1 MLLLEG
7 DNEPNKIIS
16 QFSLCPELSKVVEP
30 AGVAF
35 EKIVIQ
41 VFGGEISEESE
52 DEEEKKEIIIEE
64 DNIEYDWEKEYK
76 EEESKKNIK
85 DLFSNGYNYYKIL
98 GLEDKFLNSKEED
111 FRKAYKK
118 LALIYHPDK
127 NQENKSLQGVSD
139 EQIREEI
146 KKDLEKENK
155 LGNENNN
162 NDEDENSEENNK
174 NIKENKNEN
183 KISKEEDQ
191 KNREINKKWL
201 KLKEAYDTLSDPE
214 KRKKYDSTIVFDDSI
229 PEDKVYS
236 QKDFFSTFGP
246 VFLRNGIWSKKKP
259 VPKLGDIQSPLQK
272 VKLFYKFWHNFQSW
286 RDFSV
291 EGEYDLE
298 EATSRFEKRQ
308 MLKENKK
315 MKASMKKE
323 EKIRIDTLTNIAYK
337 RDPRIIEEEKRL
349 EKEKEEEKK
358 QRALERQK
366 QKEEQELRRQMMIKQ
381 NEEEKERLKQIKL
394 KEKED
399 LEIKILNLIKE
410 NNIKINDSDIF
421 QFKLNSK
428 NDSLKEFLQHITKY
442 EKENNSALKKEIIE
456 KCNSLFGMKFAEEKK
471 EETDKKDSIWSK
483 EEMFLLQKGVKKYP
497 AGTKQ
502 RWDKIKEI
510 VKTKS
515 EEEIIQMT
523 HYLVVNPNIKI
534 EGNINLKELLQKEKK
549 ENKEEKKI
557 KNEKNTE
564 KKSEANWT
572 SEEQKLLEEALKK
585 YPSSLP
591 TNERWTNIAKHV
603 GKTKKQC
610 VERYKYLANLI
621 KKNKEKGK

>member
-1 MLLLEG
+1 MFLIEG

-16 QFSLCPELSKVVEP
+16 KFCICSELSKVVEP
-30 AGVAF
+30 AGAAF

-41 VFGGEISEESE
+41 VYGGEISEESE
-52 DEEEKKEIIIEE
+52 DEEEKNEIKIEE
-64 DNIEYDWEKEYK
+64 DNIEYEWEKEYK
-76 EEESKKNIK
+76 EKEAKKNIK

-118 LALIYHPDK
+118 MAIIYHPDK
-127 NQENKSLQGVSD
+127 NKENKSLQGVSD
-139 EQIREEI
+139 EQIKEEI

-155 LGNENNN
+155 LGNEENNEDNNEEKKIGNNN
-162 NDEDENSEENNK
+162 
-174 NIKENKNEN
+174 NEN
-183 KISKEEDQ
+183 KISEEEEQ

-201 KLKEAYDTLSDPE
+201 KLKEAYDTLIDPE

-229 PEDKVYS
+229 PEDKEYTE
-236 QKDFFSTFGP
+236 QDFFTTFGP
-246 VFLRNGIWSKKKP
+246 VFLNNGIWSKKKP
-259 VPKLGDIQSPLQK
+259 VPKLGDMQSPLQK

-315 MKASMKKE
+315 MKASMRKE
-323 EKIRIDTLTNIAYK
+323 EKIRIDTLINIAYK

-349 EKEKEEEKK
+349 EKEREEEKK
-358 QRALERQK
+358 KRALERQK
-366 QKEEQELRRQMMIKQ
+366 QREEEELKREIMIKQ
-381 NEEEKERLKQIKL
+381 YEEEKERIKKKKL
-394 KEKED
+394 EEKE
-399 LEIKILNLIKE
+399 EMEKNIINIIKE
-410 NNIKINDSDIF
+410 NNINMNEDDLF

-428 NDSLKEFLQHITKY
+428 NESLKECLDYISKY
-442 EKENNSALKKEIIE
+442 EKEDNNIKKKEIME
-456 KCNSLFGMKFAEEKK
+456 KCKSLFGMKFKEEIKEEKEK
-471 EETDKKDSIWSK
+471 ESIWTK

-510 VKTKS
+510 VKTKN
-515 EEEIIQMT
+515 EEEIVQMA

-549 ENKEEKKI
+549 EKKENNEEKLKKI
-557 KNEKNTE
+557 EKQE
-564 KKSEANWT
+564 KSEINWT
-572 SEEQKLLEEALKK
+572 GEEQKLLEEALKK

-591 TNERWTNIAKHV
+591 INERWTNISKHV

-621 KKNKEKGK
+621 KKNKGKGK

>member
-1 MLLLEG
+1 MFLIEG

-16 QFSLCPELSKVVEP
+16 KFCICSDLSKVVEP
-30 AGVAF
+30 AGAAF

-41 VFGGEISEESE
+41 VYGGEISEESE
-52 DEEEKKEIIIEE
+52 DEEEKNEIKIEE
-64 DNIEYDWEKEYK
+64 DSIEYEWEKEYK
-76 EEESKKNIK
+76 EKEAKKNIK

-118 LALIYHPDK
+118 MAIIYHPDK
-127 NQENKSLQGVSD
+127 NKENKSLQGVSD
-139 EQIREEI
+139 EQIKEEI

-155 LGNENNN
+155 LGNE
-162 NDEDENSEENNK
+162 EENEENNEEKKIEK
-174 NIKENKNEN
+174 NNEN
-183 KISKEEDQ
+183 KISEEEEQ

-201 KLKEAYDTLSDPE
+201 KLKEAYDTLIDPE
-214 KRKKYDSTIVFDDSI
+214 KRKKYDSTIIFDDSI
-229 PEDKVYS
+229 PEDKEYTE
-236 QKDFFSTFGP
+236 KDFFSTFGP
-246 VFLRNGIWSKKKP
+246 VFLNNGIWSKKKP
-259 VPKLGDIQSPLQK
+259 VPKLGDMQSPLQK
-272 VKLFYKFWHNFQSW
+272 VKLFYRFWHNFQSW

-308 MLKENKK
+308 MLKENRK

-323 EKIRIDTLTNIAYK
+323 EKIRIDTLINIAYK

-349 EKEKEEEKK
+349 EKEREEEKK
-358 QRALERQK
+358 KRALERQK
-366 QKEEQELRRQMMIKQ
+366 QKEEEELKRQIMIKQ
-381 NEEEKERLKQIKL
+381 NEEEKQRLKKKRL
-394 KEKED
+394 EEKE
-399 LEIKILNLIKE
+399 EMEKNIINIIKE
-410 NNIKINDSDIF
+410 NNINMNDDDLF

-428 NDSLKEFLQHITKY
+428 NESLKEFLDYITKY
-442 EKENNSALKKEIIE
+442 EKEDNNIKKKEIID
-456 KCNSLFGMKFAEEKK
+456 KCKSLFGMKFKEEIKEEKEK
-471 EETDKKDSIWSK
+471 ESIWTK

-510 VKTKS
+510 VKTKN
-515 EEEIIQMT
+515 EEEIVRMT

-549 ENKEEKKI
+549 EKKENNEEKLKKI
-557 KNEKNTE
+557 EKQE
-564 KKSEANWT
+564 KSEINWT
-572 SEEQKLLEEALKK
+572 GEEQKLLEEALKK

-591 TNERWTNIAKHV
+591 TNERWTNISKHV

-621 KKNKEKGK
+621 KKNKGKGK

>member
-1 MLLLEG
+1 MFLIEG

-16 QFSLCPELSKVVEP
+16 KFCICSELSKVVEP
-30 AGVAF
+30 AGAAF

-41 VFGGEISEESE
+41 VYGGEISEESE
-52 DEEEKKEIIIEE
+52 DEEEKNEIKIEE
-64 DNIEYDWEKEYK
+64 DNIEYEWEKEYK
-76 EEESKKNIK
+76 EKEAKKNIK

-118 LALIYHPDK
+118 MAIIYHPDK
-127 NQENKSLQGVSD
+127 NKENKSLQGVSD
-139 EQIREEI
+139 EQIKEEI

-155 LGNENNN
+155 LGT
-162 NDEDENSEENNK
+162 EENNEDNNEEK
-174 NIKENKNEN
+174 KIGNNNNEN
-183 KISKEEDQ
+183 KISEEEEQ

-201 KLKEAYDTLSDPE
+201 KLKEAYDTLIDPE

-229 PEDKVYS
+229 PEDKEYTE
-236 QKDFFSTFGP
+236 KDFFTTFGP
-246 VFLRNGIWSKKKP
+246 VFLNNGIWSKKKP
-259 VPKLGDIQSPLQK
+259 VPKLGDMQSPLQK

-315 MKASMKKE
+315 MKASMRKE
-323 EKIRIDTLTNIAYK
+323 EKIRIDTLINIAYK

-349 EKEKEEEKK
+349 EKEREEEKK
-358 QRALERQK
+358 KRALERQK
-366 QKEEQELRRQMMIKQ
+366 QREEEELKREIMIKQ
-381 NEEEKERLKQIKL
+381 YEEEKERIKKKKL
-394 KEKED
+394 EEKE
-399 LEIKILNLIKE
+399 EMEKNIINIIKE
-410 NNIKINDSDIF
+410 NNINMNEDDLF

-428 NDSLKEFLQHITKY
+428 NESLKECLDYISKY
-442 EKENNSALKKEIIE
+442 EKEDNNIKKKEIME
-456 KCNSLFGMKFAEEKK
+456 KCKSLFGMKFKEEIKEEKEK
-471 EETDKKDSIWSK
+471 ESIWTK

-497 AGTKQ
+497 AGTKK

-510 VKTKS
+510 VKTKN
-515 EEEIIQMT
+515 EEEIVQMA
-523 HYLVVNPNIKI
+523 HYLVVTPNIKI

-549 ENKEEKKI
+549 EKNENNEEKSKKI
-557 KNEKNTE
+557 EKQE
-564 KKSEANWT
+564 KSEINWT
-572 SEEQKLLEEALKK
+572 GEEQKLLEEALKK

-591 TNERWTNIAKHV
+591 TNERWTNISKHV

-621 KKNKEKGK
+621 KKNKGKGK

>member
-1 MLLLEG
+1 MFLREG
-7 DNEPNKIIS
+7 DEEPNKIIS
-16 QFSLCPELSKVVEP
+16 KFCLCPDLSKVVEP
-30 AGVAF
+30 AGIAF

-41 VFGGEISEESE
+41 VYGGEISEESE
-52 DEEEKKEIIIEE
+52 EEEEKNEIIVEE
-64 DNIEYDWEKEYK
+64 DNIEYEWEKEYK
-76 EEESKKNIK
+76 EKESKKNIK
-85 DLFSNGYNYYKIL
+85 DMFSNGYNYYKIL
-98 GLEDKFLNSKEED
+98 GLEDKFLNAKEED

-118 LALIYHPDK
+118 LAIIYHPDK
-127 NQENKSLQGVSD
+127 NKENKSLPGVSD
-139 EQIREEI
+139 EQIKEEI

-155 LGNENNN
+155 SGNEN
-162 NDEDENSEENNK
+162 DEEDNNK
-174 NIKENKNEN
+174 NNENEN
-183 KISKEEDQ
+183 KINKEEDQ

-229 PEDKVYS
+229 PEDIPYNENN
-236 QKDFFSTFGP
+236 FFSTFGP
-246 VFLRNGIWSKKKP
+246 VFLKNSIWSKKKP
-259 VPKLGDIQSPLQK
+259 VPKLGDMNSPLQK

-323 EKIRIDTLTNIAYK
+323 EKIRIDNLINIAYK

-358 QRALERQK
+358 RRALERQK

-381 NEEEKERLKQIKL
+381 NEEEKERLKKL
-394 KEKED
+394 KMKEKED
-399 LEIKILNLIKE
+399 LEKKILEIIEE
-410 NNIKINDSDIF
+410 NNIKINDDDLF

-428 NDSLKEFLQHITKY
+428 NESLKEFIEHINKF
-442 EKENNSALKKEIIE
+442 EKEEKNIKKKEIIE
-456 KCNSLFGMKFAEEKK
+456 KGNSLFGMKFKEEKNDEKEKK
-471 EETDKKDSIWSK
+471 ESIWSK

-523 HYLVVNPNIKI
+523 HYLILNPNIKF
-534 EGNINLKELLQKEKK
+534 EENINLKELLKKEKK
-549 ENKEEKKI
+549 ENKEEKQ
-557 KNEKNTE
+557 KNSEKSE
-564 KKSEANWT
+564 KKSEMNWT
-572 SEEQKLLEEALKK
+572 AEEQKLLEEALKK

-591 TNERWTNIAKHV
+591 ANERWTNIAKHV

-610 VERYKYLANLI
+610 VERYKYLANII

>member
-1 MLLLEG
+1 MFLREG
-7 DNEPNKIIS
+7 DEEPNKIIS
-16 QFSLCPELSKVVEP
+16 KFCLCPDLSKVVEP
-30 AGVAF
+30 AGIAF

-41 VFGGEISEESE
+41 VYGGEISEESE
-52 DEEEKKEIIIEE
+52 EEEEKNEIIVEE
-64 DNIEYDWEKEYK
+64 DNIEYEWEKEYK
-76 EEESKKNIK
+76 EKESKKNIK
-85 DLFSNGYNYYKIL
+85 DMFSNGYNYYKIL
-98 GLEDKFLNSKEED
+98 GLEDKFLNAKEED

-118 LALIYHPDK
+118 LAIIYHPDK
-127 NQENKSLQGVSD
+127 NKENKSLPGVSD
-139 EQIREEI
+139 EQIKEEI

-155 LGNENNN
+155 SGNEN
-162 NDEDENSEENNK
+162 DEEDNNK
-174 NIKENKNEN
+174 NNENEN
-183 KISKEEDQ
+183 KINKEEDQ

-229 PEDKVYS
+229 PDDIPYTENN
-236 QKDFFSTFGP
+236 FFSTFGP
-246 VFLRNGIWSKKKP
+246 VFLQNSIWSKKKP
-259 VPKLGDIQSPLQK
+259 VPKLGDMNSPLQK

-323 EKIRIDTLTNIAYK
+323 EKIRIDNLTNIAYK

-358 QRALERQK
+358 RRALERQK

-381 NEEEKERLKQIKL
+381 NEEEKERLKKL
-394 KEKED
+394 KMKEKED
-399 LEIKILNLIKE
+399 LEKKILEIIEE
-410 NNIKINDSDIF
+410 NNIKINDDDLF

-428 NDSLKEFLQHITKY
+428 NESLKEFIEHINKF
-442 EKENNSALKKEIIE
+442 EKEEKNIKKKEIIE
-456 KCNSLFGMKFAEEKK
+456 KGNSLFGMKFKEEKNDEKEKK
-471 EETDKKDSIWSK
+471 ESIWSK

-515 EEEIIQMT
+515 EDEIIQMT
-523 HYLVVNPNIKI
+523 HYLILNPNIKF
-534 EGNINLKELLQKEKK
+534 EENINLKELLKKEKK
-549 ENKEEKKI
+549 ENKEEKQ
-557 KNEKNTE
+557 KNSEKSE
-564 KKSEANWT
+564 KKSEMNWT
-572 SEEQKLLEEALKK
+572 AEEQKLLEEALKK

-591 TNERWTNIAKHV
+591 ANERWTNIAKHV

-610 VERYKYLANLI
+610 VERYKYLANII

>member
-1 MLLLEG
+1 MFLREG
-7 DNEPNKIIS
+7 DEEPNKIIS
-16 QFSLCPELSKVVEP
+16 KFCLCPDLSKVVEP
-30 AGVAF
+30 AGIAF

-41 VFGGEISEESE
+41 VYGGEISEESE
-52 DEEEKKEIIIEE
+52 EEEEKNEIIVEE
-64 DNIEYDWEKEYK
+64 DNIEYEWEKEYK
-76 EEESKKNIK
+76 EKESKKNIK
-85 DLFSNGYNYYKIL
+85 DMFSNGYNYYKIL
-98 GLEDKFLNSKEED
+98 GLEDKFLNAKEED

-118 LALIYHPDK
+118 LAIIYHPDK
-127 NQENKSLQGVSD
+127 NKENKSLPGVSD
-139 EQIREEI
+139 EQIKEEI

-155 LGNENNN
+155 SGNEN
-162 NDEDENSEENNK
+162 DEEDNNK
-174 NIKENKNEN
+174 NNENEN
-183 KISKEEDQ
+183 KINKEEDQ

-229 PEDKVYS
+229 PEDIPYTENN
-236 QKDFFSTFGP
+236 FFSTFGP
-246 VFLRNGIWSKKKP
+246 VFLKNSIWSKKKP
-259 VPKLGDIQSPLQK
+259 VPKLGDMNSPLQK

-323 EKIRIDTLTNIAYK
+323 EKIRIDNLINIAYK

-358 QRALERQK
+358 RRALERQK

-381 NEEEKERLKQIKL
+381 NEEEKERLKNLKM

-399 LEIKILNLIKE
+399 LEKKILEIIEE
-410 NNIKINDSDIF
+410 NNIKINDDDLF

-428 NDSLKEFLQHITKY
+428 NESLKEFIEHINKF
-442 EKENNSALKKEIIE
+442 EKEEKNIKKKEIID
-456 KCNSLFGMKFAEEKK
+456 KGNSLFGMKFKEEKNDEKEKK
-471 EETDKKDSIWSK
+471 ESIWSK

-515 EEEIIQMT
+515 EDEIIQMT
-523 HYLVVNPNIKI
+523 HYLILNPNIKF
-534 EGNINLKELLQKEKK
+534 EENINLKELLKKEKK
-549 ENKEEKKI
+549 ENKEEKQ
-557 KNEKNTE
+557 KNSERSE
-564 KKSEANWT
+564 KKSEMNWT
-572 SEEQKLLEEALKK
+572 AEEQKLLEEALKK

-591 TNERWTNIAKHV
+591 ANERWTNIAKHV

-610 VERYKYLANLI
+610 VERYKYLANII

>member
-1 MLLLEG
+1 MFLREG
-7 DNEPNKIIS
+7 DEEPNKIIS
-16 QFSLCPELSKVVEP
+16 KFCLCPDLSKVVEP
-30 AGVAF
+30 AGIAF

-41 VFGGEISEESE
+41 VYGGEISEESE
-52 DEEEKKEIIIEE
+52 EEEEKNEIIVEE
-64 DNIEYDWEKEYK
+64 DNIEYEWEKEYK
-76 EEESKKNIK
+76 EKESKKNIK
-85 DLFSNGYNYYKIL
+85 DMFSNGYNYYKIL
-98 GLEDKFLNSKEED
+98 GLEDKFLNAKEED

-118 LALIYHPDK
+118 LAIIYHPDK
-127 NQENKSLQGVSD
+127 NKENKSLPGVSD
-139 EQIREEI
+139 EQIKEEI

-155 LGNENNN
+155 SGNEN
-162 NDEDENSEENNK
+162 DEEDNNK
-174 NIKENKNEN
+174 NNENEN
-183 KISKEEDQ
+183 KINKEEDQ

-229 PEDKVYS
+229 PEDIPYTENN
-236 QKDFFSTFGP
+236 FFSTFGP
-246 VFLRNGIWSKKKP
+246 VFLKNSIWSKKKP
-259 VPKLGDIQSPLQK
+259 VPKLGDMNSPLQK

-323 EKIRIDTLTNIAYK
+323 EKIRIDNLINIAYK

-358 QRALERQK
+358 RRALERQK

-381 NEEEKERLKQIKL
+381 NEEEKERLKKL
-394 KEKED
+394 KMKEKED
-399 LEIKILNLIKE
+399 LEKKILEIIEE
-410 NNIKINDSDIF
+410 NNIKINDDDLF

-428 NDSLKEFLQHITKY
+428 NESLKEFIEHINKF
-442 EKENNSALKKEIIE
+442 EKEEKNIKKKEIID
-456 KCNSLFGMKFAEEKK
+456 KGNSLFGMKFKEEKNDEKEKK
-471 EETDKKDSIWSK
+471 ESIWSK

-502 RWDKIKEI
+502 RWDKIKEM

-523 HYLVVNPNIKI
+523 HYLILNPNIKF
-534 EGNINLKELLQKEKK
+534 EENINLKELLKKEKK
-549 ENKEEKKI
+549 EKKEEKQ
-557 KNEKNTE
+557 NNSEKSE
-564 KKSEANWT
+564 KKSEMNWT
-572 SEEQKLLEEALKK
+572 AEEQKLLEEALKK

-591 TNERWTNIAKHV
+591 ANERWTNIAKHV

-610 VERYKYLANLI
+610 VERYKYLANII

>member
-1 MLLLEG
+1 MFLIEG

-16 QFSLCPELSKVVEP
+16 KFCICSELSKVVEP
-30 AGVAF
+30 AGAAF

-41 VFGGEISEESE
+41 VYGGEISEESE
-52 DEEEKKEIIIEE
+52 DEEEKNEIKIEE
-64 DNIEYDWEKEYK
+64 DNIEYEWEKEYK
-76 EEESKKNIK
+76 EKEAKKNIK

-118 LALIYHPDK
+118 MAIIYHPDK
-127 NQENKSLQGVSD
+127 NKENKSLQGVSD
-139 EQIREEI
+139 EQIKEEI

-155 LGNENNN
+155 LGNEENNEDNNEEKKIGNNN
-162 NDEDENSEENNK
+162 
-174 NIKENKNEN
+174 NEN
-183 KISKEEDQ
+183 KISEEEEQ

-201 KLKEAYDTLSDPE
+201 KLKEAYDTLIDPE

-229 PEDKVYS
+229 PEDKEYTE
-236 QKDFFSTFGP
+236 KDFFTTFGP
-246 VFLRNGIWSKKKP
+246 VFLNNGIWSKKKP
-259 VPKLGDIQSPLQK
+259 VPKLGDMQSPLQK

-315 MKASMKKE
+315 MKASMRKE
-323 EKIRIDTLTNIAYK
+323 EKIRIDTLINIAYK

-349 EKEKEEEKK
+349 EKEREEEKK
-358 QRALERQK
+358 KRALERQK
-366 QKEEQELRRQMMIKQ
+366 QREGEELKREIMIKQ
-381 NEEEKERLKQIKL
+381 YEEEKERIKKKKL
-394 KEKED
+394 EEKE
-399 LEIKILNLIKE
+399 EMEKNIINIIKE
-410 NNIKINDSDIF
+410 NNINMNEDDLF

-428 NDSLKEFLQHITKY
+428 NESLKECLDYISKY
-442 EKENNSALKKEIIE
+442 EKEDNNIKKKEIME
-456 KCNSLFGMKFAEEKK
+456 KCKSLFGMKFKEEIKEEKEK
-471 EETDKKDSIWSK
+471 ESIWTK

-497 AGTKQ
+497 AGTKK

-510 VKTKS
+510 VKTKN
-515 EEEIIQMT
+515 EEEIVQMA
-523 HYLVVNPNIKI
+523 HYLVVTPNIKI

-549 ENKEEKKI
+549 EKNENNEEKSKKI
-557 KNEKNTE
+557 EKQE
-564 KKSEANWT
+564 KSEINWT
-572 SEEQKLLEEALKK
+572 GEEQKLLEEALKK

-591 TNERWTNIAKHV
+591 TNERWTNISKHV

-621 KKNKEKGK
+621 KKNKGKGK

>member
-1 MLLLEG
+1 MFLIEG

-16 QFSLCPELSKVVEP
+16 KFCICSELSKVVEP
-30 AGVAF
+30 AGAAF

-41 VFGGEISEESE
+41 VYGGEISEESE
-52 DEEEKKEIIIEE
+52 DEEEKNEIKIEE
-64 DNIEYDWEKEYK
+64 DNIEYEWEKEYK
-76 EEESKKNIK
+76 EKEAKKNIK

-118 LALIYHPDK
+118 MAIIYHPDK
-127 NQENKSLQGVSD
+127 NKENKSLQGVSD
-139 EQIREEI
+139 EQIKEEI

-155 LGNENNN
+155 LGNEENNEDNNEEKKIGNNN
-162 NDEDENSEENNK
+162 
-174 NIKENKNEN
+174 NEN
-183 KISKEEDQ
+183 KISEEEEQ

-201 KLKEAYDTLSDPE
+201 KLKEAYDTLIDPE

-229 PEDKVYS
+229 PEDKEYTE
-236 QKDFFSTFGP
+236 KDFFTTFGP
-246 VFLRNGIWSKKKP
+246 VFLNNGIWSKKKP
-259 VPKLGDIQSPLQK
+259 VPKLGDMQSPLQK

-315 MKASMKKE
+315 MKASMRKE
-323 EKIRIDTLTNIAYK
+323 EKIRIDTLINIAYK

-349 EKEKEEEKK
+349 EKEREEEKK
-358 QRALERQK
+358 KRALERQK
-366 QKEEQELRRQMMIKQ
+366 QREEEELKREIMIKQ
-381 NEEEKERLKQIKL
+381 YEEEKERIKKKKL
-394 KEKED
+394 EEKE
-399 LEIKILNLIKE
+399 EMEKNIINIIKE
-410 NNIKINDSDIF
+410 NNINMNEDDLF

-428 NDSLKEFLQHITKY
+428 NESLKECLDYISKY
-442 EKENNSALKKEIIE
+442 EKEDNNIKMKEIME
-456 KCNSLFGMKFAEEKK
+456 KCKSLFGMKFKEEIKEEKEK
-471 EETDKKDSIWSK
+471 ESIWTK

-497 AGTKQ
+497 AGTKK

-510 VKTKS
+510 VKTKN
-515 EEEIIQMT
+515 EEEIVQMA
-523 HYLVVNPNIKI
+523 HYLVVTPNIKI

-549 ENKEEKKI
+549 EKNENNEEKSKKI
-557 KNEKNTE
+557 EKQE
-564 KKSEANWT
+564 KSEINWT
-572 SEEQKLLEEALKK
+572 GEEQKLLEEALKK

-591 TNERWTNIAKHV
+591 TNERWTNISKHV

-621 KKNKEKGK
+621 KKNKGKGK

>member
-1 MLLLEG
+1 MFLREG
-7 DNEPNKIIS
+7 DEEPNKIIS
-16 QFSLCPELSKVVEP
+16 KFCLCPDLSKVVEP
-30 AGVAF
+30 AGIAF

-41 VFGGEISEESE
+41 VYGGEISEESE
-52 DEEEKKEIIIEE
+52 EEEEKNEIIVEE
-64 DNIEYDWEKEYK
+64 DNIEYEWEKEYK
-76 EEESKKNIK
+76 EKESKKNIK
-85 DLFSNGYNYYKIL
+85 DMFSNGYNYYKIL
-98 GLEDKFLNSKEED
+98 GLEDKFLNAKEED

-118 LALIYHPDK
+118 LAIIYHPDK
-127 NQENKSLQGVSD
+127 NKENKSLPGVSD
-139 EQIREEI
+139 EQIKEEI

-155 LGNENNN
+155 SGNEND
-162 NDEDENSEENNK
+162 DEDNNK
-174 NIKENKNEN
+174 NNENEN
-183 KISKEEDQ
+183 KINKEEDQ

-229 PEDKVYS
+229 PEDIPYTENN
-236 QKDFFSTFGP
+236 FFSTFGP
-246 VFLRNGIWSKKKP
+246 VFLKNSIWSKKKP
-259 VPKLGDIQSPLQK
+259 VPKLGDMNSPLQK

-323 EKIRIDTLTNIAYK
+323 EKIRIDNLINIAYK

-358 QRALERQK
+358 RRALERQK

-381 NEEEKERLKQIKL
+381 NEEEKERLKKL
-394 KEKED
+394 KMKEKED
-399 LEIKILNLIKE
+399 LEKKILEIIEE
-410 NNIKINDSDIF
+410 NNIKINDDDLF

-428 NDSLKEFLQHITKY
+428 NESLKEFIEHINKF
-442 EKENNSALKKEIIE
+442 EKEEKNIKKKEIID
-456 KCNSLFGMKFAEEKK
+456 KGNSLFGMKFKEEKNDEKEKK
-471 EETDKKDSIWSK
+471 ESIWSK

-515 EEEIIQMT
+515 EDEIIQMT
-523 HYLVVNPNIKI
+523 HYLILNPNIKF
-534 EGNINLKELLQKEKK
+534 EENINLKELLKKEKK
-549 ENKEEKKI
+549 ENKEEKQKN
-557 KNEKNTE
+557 NEKSE
-564 KKSEANWT
+564 KKSEMNWT
-572 SEEQKLLEEALKK
+572 AEEQKLLEEALKK

-591 TNERWTNIAKHV
+591 ANERWTNIAKHV

-610 VERYKYLANLI
+610 VERYKYLANII

>member
-1 MLLLEG
+1 MLLIEG

-16 QFSLCPELSKVVEP
+16 KFCICSELSKVVEP
-30 AGVAF
+30 AGHAF

-41 VFGGEISEESE
+41 VYGGEISEESE
-52 DEEEKKEIIIEE
+52 DEEEKIEIKIEE

-76 EEESKKNIK
+76 EKEKKKNIK

-127 NQENKSLQGVSD
+127 NKENKSLQGVSD
-139 EQIREEI
+139 EQIKEEI

-155 LGNENNN
+155 LGNEEENEDDDNEEKKIKNNN
-162 NDEDENSEENNK
+162 V
-174 NIKENKNEN
+174 N
-183 KISKEEDQ
+183 KISEEEEQ

-229 PEDKVYS
+229 PEDKEYTE
-236 QKDFFSTFGP
+236 KDFFSTFGP
-246 VFLRNGIWSKKKP
+246 VFLNNGIWSKKKP

-272 VKLFYKFWHNFQSW
+272 VKLFYRFWHNFQSW

-298 EATSRFEKRQ
+298 EATSRYEKRQ
-308 MLKENKK
+308 MLKENRK

-349 EKEKEEEKK
+349 EKEREEEKK
-358 QRALERQK
+358 KRALERQK
-366 QKEEQELRRQMMIKQ
+366 QKEEEELKRQIMIKQ
-381 NEEEKERLKQIKL
+381 NEEEKQRLKKKKL
-394 KEKED
+394 EEKE
-399 LEIKILNLIKE
+399 EMEKNIINIIKE
-410 NNIKINDSDIF
+410 NNINMNDDDMF

-428 NDSLKEFLQHITKY
+428 NESLKEFLNYISKF
-442 EKENNSALKKEIIE
+442 EKEDNNIKKKEIIE
-456 KCNSLFGMKFAEEKK
+456 KCKSLFGMKFK
-471 EETDKKDSIWSK
+471 EEIKEDKEKDSIWTK

-497 AGTKQ
+497 AGTKK

-515 EEEIIQMT
+515 EEEIVRMT

-549 ENKEEKKI
+549 EQNNEEKK
-557 KNEKNTE
+557 N
-564 KKSEANWT
+564 KSEKQEKSEINWT
-572 SEEQKLLEEALKK
+572 GEEQKLLEEALKK

-591 TNERWTNIAKHV
+591 TNERWTNISKHV

-621 KKNKEKGK
+621 KKNKGKGK

>member
-30 AGVAF
+30 AGAAF

-41 VFGGEISEESE
+41 VYGGEISEESE

-76 EEESKKNIK
+76 EQESKKNIK
-85 DLFSNGYNYYKIL
+85 DIFSNGYNYYKIL
-98 GLEDKFLNSKEED
+98 GLEDKFLNSKDED

-127 NQENKSLQGVSD
+127 NKENKSLQGVSD

-146 KKDLEKENK
+146 QKDLEKENK
-155 LGNENNN
+155 LGNENNDN
-162 NDEDENSEENNK
+162 EDENNEENNK
-174 NIKENKNEN
+174 NKEENKNT
-183 KISKEEDQ
+183 ISKEEDQ

-236 QKDFFSTFGP
+236 EKDFFSTFGP
-246 VFLRNGIWSKKKP
+246 VFLKNGIWSKKKP
-259 VPKLGDIQSPLQK
+259 VPKLGDIQSPLPK

-349 EKEKEEEKK
+349 EKEREEEKK
-358 QRALERQK
+358 QRALERQR
-366 QKEEQELRRQMMIKQ
+366 QKEEQELKRQMMIKQ
-381 NEEEKERLKQIKL
+381 NEEEKERQKQIRL

-399 LEIKILNLIKE
+399 LELKILNIIKD
-410 NNIKINDSDIF
+410 NNIKINDNDIF
-421 QFKLNSK
+421 QFKLNSN
-428 NDSLKEFLQHITKY
+428 NDSLKEFLQHITKL
-442 EKENNSALKKEIIE
+442 EKENKSLLKKEIIE
-456 KCNSLFGMKFAEEKK
+456 KCDSLFGMKFKEEKK
-471 EETDKKDSIWSK
+471 EESEKKDSIWSK

-502 RWDKIKEI
+502 RWDKIREI

-515 EEEIIQMT
+515 EEEIIQMA

-557 KNEKNTE
+557 KNEKTNE

-572 SEEQKLLEEALKK
+572 AEEQKLLEEALKK

-610 VERYKYLANLI
+610 VERYKYLASLI

>member
-1 MLLLEG
+1 MFLREG
-7 DNEPNKIIS
+7 DNETNKIIS
-16 QFSLCPELSKVVEP
+16 KFSLCSELSKVIEP
-30 AGVAF
+30 AGIAF

-41 VFGGEISEESE
+41 VYGGEISEESE
-52 DEEEKKEIIIEE
+52 DEEEKNEIIIEE
-64 DNIEYDWEKEYK
+64 DNIEYEWEKEYK
-76 EEESKKNIK
+76 EKESKKNIK
-85 DLFSNGYNYYKIL
+85 DIFSNGYNYYKIL
-98 GLEDKFLNSKEED
+98 GLEDKFLNSKDED

-118 LALIYHPDK
+118 LAIIYHPDK
-127 NQENKSLQGVSD
+127 NKENKSLQGVSD
-139 EQIREEI
+139 EQIKEEI

-155 LGNENNN
+155 NNEE
-162 NDEDENSEENNK
+162 EDNK
-174 NIKENKNEN
+174 NINNEN
-183 KISKEEDQ
+183 KINKEEEQ

-214 KRKKYDSTIVFDDSI
+214 KRKKYDSTIIFDDSI
-229 PEDKVYS
+229 PEDKSYTE
-236 QKDFFSTFGP
+236 KNFFSTFGP

-259 VPKLGDIQSPLQK
+259 VPKLGDMQSPLQK

-323 EKIRIDTLTNIAYK
+323 EKIRIDNLTNIAYK

-358 QRALERQK
+358 RRALERQK
-366 QKEEQELRRQMMIKQ
+366 LKEEQELRRQIMIKK
-381 NEEEKERLKQIKL
+381 NEEEKERLKNIKM
-394 KEKED
+394 KEKDD
-399 LEIKILNLIKE
+399 LEKKILNIIKE
-410 NNIKINDSDIF
+410 NNIKMNEDDLF

-428 NDSLKEFLQHITKY
+428 NDSLKEFIKNISEY
-442 EKENNSALKKEIIE
+442 EKEDNNKKKKEIIE
-456 KCNSLFGMKFAEEKK
+456 KCNILFGMKFKEEKK
-471 EETDKKDSIWSK
+471 EEEKKESIWTK

-497 AGTKQ
+497 AGTKK

-523 HYLVVNPNIKI
+523 HYLIVNPNIKI
-534 EGNINLKELLQKEKK
+534 EDNINLKELLKKEKK
-549 ENKEEKKI
+549 ENKEEKQKP
-557 KNEKNTE
+557 NENIE
-564 KKSEANWT
+564 KKSEINWT
-572 SEEQKLLEEALKK
+572 AEEQKLLEEALKK
-585 YPSSLP
+585 YPSSIP
-591 TNERWTNIAKHV
+591 ANERWTNISKHV

-621 KKNKEKGK
+621 KKNKEKEK

>member
-30 AGVAF
+30 AGAAF

-41 VFGGEISEESE
+41 VYGGEISEESE

-76 EEESKKNIK
+76 EQESKKNIK
-85 DLFSNGYNYYKIL
+85 DIFSNGYNYYKIL
-98 GLEDKFLNSKEED
+98 GLEDKFLNSKDED

-127 NQENKSLQGVSD
+127 NKENKSLQGVSD

-146 KKDLEKENK
+146 QKDLEKENK
-155 LGNENNN
+155 LGNENNEN
-162 NDEDENSEENNK
+162 EDENNEENNK
-174 NIKENKNEN
+174 NKEENKNT
-183 KISKEEDQ
+183 ISKEEDQ

-236 QKDFFSTFGP
+236 EKDFFLTFGP
-246 VFLRNGIWSKKKP
+246 VFLKNGIWSKKKP
-259 VPKLGDIQSPLQK
+259 VPKLGDIQSPLPK

-349 EKEKEEEKK
+349 EKEREEEKK

-381 NEEEKERLKQIKL
+381 NEEEKERQKQIKL

-399 LEIKILNLIKE
+399 LETKILNIIKE
-410 NNIKINDSDIF
+410 SNIKINDNDIF
-421 QFKLNSK
+421 QFKLNSN
-428 NDSLKEFLQHITKY
+428 NDSLKEFLQHITKF
-442 EKENNSALKKEIIE
+442 EKENKTLLKKEILE
-456 KCNSLFGMKFAEEKK
+456 KCDTLFGMKFKEERK
-471 EETDKKDSIWSK
+471 EETEKKDSIWSK

-515 EEEIIQMT
+515 EEEIIQMA

-549 ENKEEKKI
+549 ENKEEKKV
-557 KNEKNTE
+557 KNEK
-564 KKSEANWT
+564 
-572 SEEQKLLEEALKK
+572 
-585 YPSSLP
+585 
-591 TNERWTNIAKHV
+591 TN
-603 GKTKKQC
+603 
-610 VERYKYLANLI
+610 
-621 KKNKEKGK
+621 

>member
-30 AGVAF
+30 AGAAF

-41 VFGGEISEESE
+41 VYGGEISEESE

-76 EEESKKNIK
+76 EQESKKNIK
-85 DLFSNGYNYYKIL
+85 DIFSNGYNYYKIL
-98 GLEDKFLNSKEED
+98 GLEDKFLNSKDED

-127 NQENKSLQGVSD
+127 NKENKSLQGVSD

-146 KKDLEKENK
+146 QKDLEKENK
-155 LGNENNN
+155 LGNENNDN
-162 NDEDENSEENNK
+162 EDENNDKDDENNK
-174 NIKENKNEN
+174 KENENKNT
-183 KISKEEDQ
+183 ISKEEDQ

-236 QKDFFSTFGP
+236 EKDFFSTFGP
-246 VFLRNGIWSKKKP
+246 VFLKNGIWSKKKP
-259 VPKLGDIQSPLQK
+259 VPKLGDIQSPLPK

-323 EKIRIDTLTNIAYK
+323 EKIRIDTF
-337 RDPRIIEEEKRL
+337 L
-349 EKEKEEEKK
+349 E
-358 QRALERQK
+358 L
-366 QKEEQELRRQMMIKQ
+366 
-381 NEEEKERLKQIKL
+381 
-394 KEKED
+394 
-399 LEIKILNLIKE
+399 
-410 NNIKINDSDIF
+410 
-421 QFKLNSK
+421 
-428 NDSLKEFLQHITKY
+428 
-442 EKENNSALKKEIIE
+442 LKK
-456 KCNSLFGMKFAEEKK
+456 
-471 EETDKKDSIWSK
+471 KKDWK
-483 EEMFLLQKGVKKYP
+483 
-497 AGTKQ
+497 
-502 RWDKIKEI
+502 R
-510 VKTKS
+510 
-515 EEEIIQMT
+515 
-523 HYLVVNPNIKI
+523 
-534 EGNINLKELLQKEKK
+534 KEKK
-549 ENKEEKKI
+549 
-557 KNEKNTE
+557 
-564 KKSEANWT
+564 
-572 SEEQKLLEEALKK
+572 
-585 YPSSLP
+585 
-591 TNERWTNIAKHV
+591 
-603 GKTKKQC
+603 
-610 VERYKYLANLI
+610 
-621 KKNKEKGK
+621 KKNKELWKGKDKKKNRN

>member
-1 MLLLEG
+1 MFLIEG

-16 QFSLCPELSKVVEP
+16 KFCICSELSKVVEP
-30 AGVAF
+30 AGAAF

-41 VFGGEISEESE
+41 VYGGEISEESE
-52 DEEEKKEIIIEE
+52 DEEEKNEIKIEE
-64 DNIEYDWEKEYK
+64 DNIEYEWEKEYK
-76 EEESKKNIK
+76 EKEAKKNIK

-118 LALIYHPDK
+118 MAIIYHPDK
-127 NQENKSLQGVSD
+127 NKENKSLQGVSD
-139 EQIREEI
+139 EQIKEEI

-155 LGNENNN
+155 LGNEENNEDNNEEKKIGNNN
-162 NDEDENSEENNK
+162 
-174 NIKENKNEN
+174 NEN
-183 KISKEEDQ
+183 KISEEEEQ

-201 KLKEAYDTLSDPE
+201 KLKEAYDTLIDPE

-229 PEDKVYS
+229 PEDKEYTE
-236 QKDFFSTFGP
+236 KDFFTTFGP
-246 VFLRNGIWSKKKP
+246 VFLNNGIWSKKKP
-259 VPKLGDIQSPLQK
+259 VPKLGDMQSPLQK

-315 MKASMKKE
+315 MKASMRKE
-323 EKIRIDTLTNIAYK
+323 EKIRIDTLINIAYK

-349 EKEKEEEKK
+349 EKEREEEKK
-358 QRALERQK
+358 KRALERQK
-366 QKEEQELRRQMMIKQ
+366 QREEEELKREIMIKQ
-381 NEEEKERLKQIKL
+381 YEEEKERIKKKKL
-394 KEKED
+394 EEKE
-399 LEIKILNLIKE
+399 EMEKNIINIIKE
-410 NNIKINDSDIF
+410 NNINMNEDDLF

-428 NDSLKEFLQHITKY
+428 NDSLKEFIKNISEY
-442 EKENNSALKKEIIE
+442 EKEDNNKKKKEIME
-456 KCNSLFGMKFAEEKK
+456 KCKSLFGMKFKEEIKEEKEK
-471 EETDKKDSIWSK
+471 ESIWTK

-497 AGTKQ
+497 AGTKK

-510 VKTKS
+510 VKTKN
-515 EEEIIQMT
+515 EEEIVQMA
-523 HYLVVNPNIKI
+523 HYLVVTPNIKI

-549 ENKEEKKI
+549 EKNENNEEKSKKI
-557 KNEKNTE
+557 EKQE
-564 KKSEANWT
+564 KSEINWT
-572 SEEQKLLEEALKK
+572 GEEQKLLEEALKK

-591 TNERWTNIAKHV
+591 TNERWTNISKHV

-621 KKNKEKGK
+621 KKNKGKGK

>member
-1 MLLLEG
+1 MFLREG
-7 DNEPNKIIS
+7 DEEPNKIIS
-16 QFSLCPELSKVVEP
+16 KFCLCPDLSKVVEP
-30 AGVAF
+30 AGIAF

-41 VFGGEISEESE
+41 VYGGEISEESE
-52 DEEEKKEIIIEE
+52 EEEEKNEIIVEE
-64 DNIEYDWEKEYK
+64 DNIEYEWEKEYK
-76 EEESKKNIK
+76 EKESKKNIK
-85 DLFSNGYNYYKIL
+85 DMFSNGYNYYKIL
-98 GLEDKFLNSKEED
+98 GLEDKFLNAKEED

-118 LALIYHPDK
+118 LAIIYHPDK
-127 NQENKSLQGVSD
+127 NKENKSLPGVSD
-139 EQIREEI
+139 EQIKEEI

-155 LGNENNN
+155 SGNEND
-162 NDEDENSEENNK
+162 DEDNNK
-174 NIKENKNEN
+174 NNENEN
-183 KISKEEDQ
+183 KINNEEDQ

-229 PEDKVYS
+229 PEDIPYTENN
-236 QKDFFSTFGP
+236 FFSTFGP
-246 VFLRNGIWSKKKP
+246 VFLNNSIWSKKKP
-259 VPKLGDIQSPLQK
+259 VPKLGDMNSPLQK

-323 EKIRIDTLTNIAYK
+323 EKIRIDNLTNIAYK

-358 QRALERQK
+358 RRALERQK

-381 NEEEKERLKQIKL
+381 NEEEKERLKKL
-394 KEKED
+394 KMKEKED
-399 LEIKILNLIKE
+399 LEKKILEIIEE
-410 NNIKINDSDIF
+410 NNIKINDDDLF

-428 NDSLKEFLQHITKY
+428 NESLKEFIEHINKF
-442 EKENNSALKKEIIE
+442 EKEEKNIKKKEIIE
-456 KCNSLFGMKFAEEKK
+456 KGNSLFGMKFKEEKNDEKEKK
-471 EETDKKDSIWSK
+471 ESIWSK

-515 EEEIIQMT
+515 EDEIIQMT
-523 HYLVVNPNIKI
+523 HYLILNPNIKF
-534 EGNINLKELLQKEKK
+534 EENINLKELLKKEKK
-549 ENKEEKKI
+549 ENKEEKQ
-557 KNEKNTE
+557 KNSEKSE
-564 KKSEANWT
+564 KKSEMNWT
-572 SEEQKLLEEALKK
+572 AEEQKLLEEALKK

-591 TNERWTNIAKHV
+591 ANERWTNIAKHV

-610 VERYKYLANLI
+610 VERYKYLANII

>member
-1 MLLLEG
+1 MLLIEG

-16 QFSLCPELSKVVEP
+16 KFCICSELSKVVEP
-30 AGVAF
+30 AGHAF

-41 VFGGEISEESE
+41 VYGGEISEESE
-52 DEEEKKEIIIEE
+52 DEEEKIEIKIEE

-76 EEESKKNIK
+76 EKEKKKNIK

-111 FRKAYKK
+111 FRRAYKK

-127 NQENKSLQGVSD
+127 NKENKSLQGVSD
-139 EQIREEI
+139 EQIKEEI

-155 LGNENNN
+155 LGNEEENEDDNEEKKIKNNN
-162 NDEDENSEENNK
+162 V
-174 NIKENKNEN
+174 N
-183 KISKEEDQ
+183 KISEEEEQ

-229 PEDKVYS
+229 PEDKEYTE
-236 QKDFFSTFGP
+236 KDFFSTFGP
-246 VFLRNGIWSKKKP
+246 VFLNNGIWSKKKP

-272 VKLFYKFWHNFQSW
+272 VKLFYRFWHNFQSW

-298 EATSRFEKRQ
+298 EATSRYEKRQ
-308 MLKENKK
+308 MLKENRK

-349 EKEKEEEKK
+349 EKEREEEKK
-358 QRALERQK
+358 KRALERQK
-366 QKEEQELRRQMMIKQ
+366 QKEEEELKRQIMIKQ
-381 NEEEKERLKQIKL
+381 NEEEKQRLKKKKL
-394 KEKED
+394 EEKE
-399 LEIKILNLIKE
+399 EMEKNIINIIKE
-410 NNIKINDSDIF
+410 NNINMNDDDMF

-428 NDSLKEFLQHITKY
+428 NESLKEFLNYISKF
-442 EKENNSALKKEIIE
+442 EKEDNNIKKKEIIE
-456 KCNSLFGMKFAEEKK
+456 KCKSLFGMKFK
-471 EETDKKDSIWSK
+471 EEIKEDKEKDSIWTK

-497 AGTKQ
+497 AGTKK

-515 EEEIIQMT
+515 EEEIVRMT

-549 ENKEEKKI
+549 EQNNEEKKN
-557 KNEKNTE
+557 KGEKQE
-564 KKSEANWT
+564 KSEINWT
-572 SEEQKLLEEALKK
+572 AEEQKLLEEALKK

-591 TNERWTNIAKHV
+591 TNERWTNISKHV

-621 KKNKEKGK
+621 KKNKGKGK